1 MADKGV
7 QSATRQVNGSR
18 RMKEDQTSSGIPL
31 TGRCLGGGR
40 SGAAVREVSGS
51 FPPAPLSFFTFMES
65 GGNEYH
71 SQGSCASL

>member
-51 FPPAPLSFFTFMES
+51 FPRTPFFFYIY
-65 GGNEYH
+65 GIGR
-71 SQGSCASL
+71 